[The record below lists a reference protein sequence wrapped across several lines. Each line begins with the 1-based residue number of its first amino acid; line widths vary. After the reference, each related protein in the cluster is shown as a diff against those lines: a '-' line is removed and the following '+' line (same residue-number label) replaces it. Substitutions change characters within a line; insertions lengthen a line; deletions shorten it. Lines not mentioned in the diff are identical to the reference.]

1 MLLMSFVC
9 AYIYVALKLRK
20 QGIIKRYI
28 FYMMMLNTVLIL
40 YFGLVYTVVTQTDT
54 GKWHKRIGIFKS
66 RGHDGN
72 DAQGCLYFQRYHLTV
87 KPPCSGKT

>member
-1 MLLMSFVC
+1 MRYAFLMSFVC

-40 YFGLVYTVVTQTDT
+40 YFGARLYSSNAADT

-72 DAQGCLYFQRYHLTV
+72 DARGVYIFKDIT
-87 KPPCSGKT
+87 